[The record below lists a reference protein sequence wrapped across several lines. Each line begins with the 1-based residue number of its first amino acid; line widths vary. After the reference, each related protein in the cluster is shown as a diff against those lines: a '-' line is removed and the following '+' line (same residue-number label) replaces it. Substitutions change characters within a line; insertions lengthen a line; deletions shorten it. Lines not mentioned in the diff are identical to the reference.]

1 MGQRARQGFLKK
13 YDISTMA
20 LQLIQALRG
29 N

>member
-1 MGQRARQGFLKK
+1 MGQRARQGFLEK